1 MHLLIIVP
9 VLNEEKSI
17 KEYLDRINIVINKID
32 TKFKIELLFVN
43 NCSSD
48 DTLIEIKKYMGNY
61 NFNINYISFTRN
73 FGYQASIFC
82 GLKSINADAY
92 FINDVDLEDPPEL
105 LLEFINYF
113 SKNYK
118 VVYGIRNNR
127 EGNKF
132 MKIFRNFYYFFL
144 SKIAD
149 NSFTPYMAEFS
160 LLDKEVRD
168 NLIKNETNFPF
179 IRSEISYLGFKKK
192 GVNYLR
198 KKRTAGKTN
207 YNIIGVFKFAI
218 SGILSSSTF
227 FLRFNSYLGILL
239 ILFNITMFT
248 LGQKFQINFYYIFLT
263 NISILILM
271 LSFISLYVARI
282 YKEIIKKPLFIIDN
296 ENSSFD
302 FKK

>member
-1 MHLLIIVP
+1 MHLVIIVP

-48 DTLIEIKKYMGNY
+48 DTLIEIKKYMNNY

-132 MKIFRNFYYFFL
+132 MKIFRNFYYFLL

-198 KKRTAGKTN
+198 KTRTAGKTN

-302 FKK
+302 FKR

>member
-1 MHLLIIVP
+1 MHLVIIVP

-17 KEYLDRINIVINKID
+17 KEYLERINKVIDKID

-48 DTLIEIKKYMGNY
+48 DTLAEIKNYMNKY
-61 NFNINYISFTRN
+61 NFKINYISFTRN

-105 LLEFINYF
+105 LLEFIDYYN
-113 SKNYK
+113 KDYK
-118 VVYGIRNNR
+118 VIYGIRNNR

-132 MKIFRNFYYFFL
+132 MKIFRNFYYFLL

-198 KKRTAGKTN
+198 KQRTTGKTN

-239 ILFNITMFT
+239 ILFNIILFI

-282 YKEIIKKPLFIIDN
+282 YKEIIKKPLYIIDN

>member
-1 MHLLIIVP
+1 MHLVIIVP

-17 KEYLDRINIVINKID
+17 KEYLDRINKVIDKID

-48 DTLIEIKKYMGNY
+48 DTLAEIKNYMNEY
-61 NFNINYISFTRN
+61 NFKINYISFTRN

-105 LLEFINYF
+105 LLEFIDYYN
-113 SKNYK
+113 KDYK
-118 VVYGIRNNR
+118 VIYGIRNNR

-132 MKIFRNFYYFFL
+132 MKIFRNFYYFLL

-198 KKRTAGKTN
+198 KQRTTGKTN

-239 ILFNITMFT
+239 ILFNIILFI

-282 YKEIIKKPLFIIDN
+282 YKEIIKKPLYIIDN

>member
-1 MHLLIIVP
+1 MHLVIIVP

-17 KEYLDRINIVINKID
+17 KEYLERINKVIDKID

-48 DTLIEIKKYMGNY
+48 DTLAEIKNYMNKY
-61 NFNINYISFTRN
+61 NFKINYISFTRN

-105 LLEFINYF
+105 LLEFIDYYN
-113 SKNYK
+113 KDYK
-118 VVYGIRNNR
+118 VIYGIRNNR

-132 MKIFRNFYYFFL
+132 MKIFRNFYYFLL

-198 KKRTAGKTN
+198 KQRTTGKTN

-239 ILFNITMFT
+239 ILFNIILFI

-282 YKEIIKKPLFIIDN
+282 YKEIIKKPLYIIDN
-296 ENSSFD
+296 EDSSFD
-302 FKK
+302 LKK